1 MAWRTFILGSVM
13 LLACLA
19 QAQAKD
25 VLVARVDG
33 VIGPVTAGFMIQS
46 LDRAERDGA
55 ECIVFELNTPGG
67 LDASMR
73 LIIQRIMIAKLPV
86 IIYVA
91 PAGARA
97 ASAGAF
103 ITVSAHIA
111 AMAPGT
117 TIGAAHPVSLGQ
129 SMQVDA
135 TMEKKVTNEA
145 AAYIRSIAEKRGRN
159 AIWAETAVRES
170 VALSET
176 EALQQRVIDLVTPDR
191 AALLVA
197 LDGRQVNLGERTVT
211 LTTHNVPLVVI
222 SMNWRDRL
230 LAAVAD
236 PNFAYIL
243 FMVGLL
249 GLYFEFSNPG
259 AILPGVAGV
268 IALILAF
275 FAFQTLPVNY
285 AGVLLIVLSVVLFV
299 IDVKAST
306 HGVLTAG
313 GLISMFMGSVMLF
326 NSPDPALRVS
336 LQVIVPVVAVV
347 GGFFALAVW
356 LSLRSQFRKPATGS
370 AGLVGQEGDARTVVD
385 ANDGTVF
392 VAGTHWHAVAGVDI
406 PAGSKVRV
414 TAVNGMTLTV
424 EALE

>member
-1 MAWRTFILGSVM
+1 MSWRTIILCGVM
-13 LLACLA
+13 LLTCLA
-19 QAQAKD
+19 QAQARN
-25 VLVARVDG
+25 VLAARVDG

-46 LDRAERDGA
+46 LDRAEREGA

-67 LDASMR
+67 LDDSMR

-129 SMQVDA
+129 SMQVDS

-159 AIWAETAVRES
+159 AVWAETAVRES

-176 EALQQRVIDLVTPDR
+176 EALQQRVIDLVAPDR

-197 LDGRQVNLGERTVT
+197 LDGRTVNIGERTVT
-211 LTTHNVPLVVI
+211 LVTHDMPLVVI

-230 LAAVAD
+230 LAAIAHPNVA
-236 PNFAYIL
+236 YVL
-243 FMVGLL
+243 FMIGLL

-259 AILPGVAGV
+259 AILPGVAGA

-326 NSPDPALRVS
+326 NGPDPALRVS
-336 LQVIVPVVAVV
+336 LHVIVPMVAVV
-347 GGFFALAVW
+347 GGFFAVGVW
-356 LSLRSQFRKPATGS
+356 LSLRSQFRKAVTGS
-370 AGLVGQEGDARTVVD
+370 AGLIGLEGDARTVVD

-392 VAGTHWHAVAGVDI
+392 VAGTHWHAVAGTEI